1 MITTKYLY
9 VSQSKQYGKLT
20 TRMTSTK
27 GNVKKNEICLKLNID
42 VPKEAFI
49 DSTPQV
55 DIEIPN
61 DYKKRTINL
70 RVS

>member
-1 MITTKYLY
+1 
-9 VSQSKQYGKLT
+9 
-20 TRMTSTK
+20 MTSTK

-55 DIEIPN
+55 DIEIPK

-70 RVS
+70 RMS